1 MDETDTRLDNP
12 PVDGNWY
19 VQRNNGHLVVPT
31 GIAGWNTR
39 MISGHTTQMGTGHQ
53 SLRTLTELTKTRR
66 RGNSPSVTE
75 FNHRTQTTTS
85 VPFDRG
91 LWCVRL
97 SEIRRSLSS
106 LVLV

>member
-1 MDETDTRLDNP
+1 MFFVMDETDTRLDNP

-53 SLRTLTELTKTRR
+53 
-66 RGNSPSVTE
+66 
-75 FNHRTQTTTS
+75 
-85 VPFDRG
+85 
-91 LWCVRL
+91 
-97 SEIRRSLSS
+97 
-106 LVLV
+106 